1 MKKISL
7 VLFAALLLSVGSAFS
22 NVKIDDYPSKTLSEQ
37 IDKLLSDKMFK
48 FKSGSEIFA
57 VVYFT
62 INTDNEIVVLTVATD
77 DQALET
83 YLKRRLN
90 YAKVDVGTSCK
101 VGGSYKIPVRIMD
114 REY

>member
-7 VLFAALLLSVGSAFS
+7 VLFAAMLFSVGSAFS
-22 NVKIDDYPSKTLSEQ
+22 NVEIGDYPSKTLSEQ

-48 FKSGSEIFA
+48 IKEGSDIFA

-77 DQALET
+77 DETLEA
-83 YLKRRLN
+83 YLKRKLN

-101 VGGSYKIPVRIMD
+101 VGGNYKIPVVIKG
-114 REY
+114 